1 MNLPLLAIRN
11 VRRNR
16 LRTVLTIAGVMIAM
30 LAFGFLRTVIAAYYA
45 GAEAAAKDRLIV
57 RNATSLVVP
66 LPLAYKDKIK
76 KIPGVREV
84 SAADWFG
91 GEYKD
96 PRNFFPKFA
105 VQDEYLDLYPEFQV
119 TPEERKAFNDD
130 PAGCIVGA
138 KTADKYGFHVG
149 DVVPIKGTIYSGD
162 WKFNVRG
169 IYHGK
174 ERNTDQTGFM
184 FHWKYLMDNQPQEFQ
199 GLVGMYVIG
208 ITDASRSSEIA
219 KAVDREFKGSSYETL
234 TEDERSFQMSFIA
247 MVSVI
252 IGALQV
258 VSIFVMVIVLL
269 ILGNT
274 IAMAVRE
281 RGGEV
286 AILKA
291 LGFQG
296 GRLAVLITVE
306 AMLLGL
312 LGGLVGVGIAIPFI
326 NGFGKFIEANLGG
339 FLPVFYL
346 TNQTMALMIGLSVVI
361 GLLAALI
368 PAVRTARL
376 GVVDAIR
383 RVA

>member
-1 MNLPLLAIRN
+1 
-11 VRRNR
+11 
-16 LRTVLTIAGVMIAM
+16 
-30 LAFGFLRTVIAAYYA
+30 
-45 GAEAAAKDRLIV
+45 
-57 RNATSLVVP
+57 VP

-76 KIPGVREV
+76 RIPGVREV

-130 PAGCIVGA
+130 PAACIVGA
-138 KTADKYGFHVG
+138 KTAEKFGFHVG

-169 IYHGK
+169 IYHGR

-219 KAVDREFKGSSYETL
+219 RAVDAEFKGSSYETL

-258 VSIFVMVIVLL
+258 VSFFVLVIILL

-291 LGFQG
+291 LGFSG

-312 LGGLVGVGIAIPFI
+312 LGGVVGIGVALPFI

-346 TNQTMALMIGLSVVI
+346 TNQTMAFMLGLSVVI

-376 GVVDAIR
+376 GVVEAIR